1 MFHPHNRWVKI
12 IIKGSWYKMK
22 VTNVVKTAVK
32 FAPIVIPI
40 IKKVIA
46 AKKGK
51 TPTSVK
57 TYRK

>member
-1 MFHPHNRWVKI
+1 
-12 IIKGSWYKMK
+12 MK